1 MQLKMVCWVN
11 YMRWLSILGHKYIT
25 PDGTELEGLGVLDFY
40 TESKRTLNWRYHYRV
55 ILLARLLDLKIMVV
69 EHIIRME
76 H

>member
-1 MQLKMVCWVN
+1 
-11 YMRWLSILGHKYIT
+11 MRWLSILGHKYIT

-40 TESKRTLNWRYHYRV
+40 TESKKNNLTGD
-55 ILLARLLDLKIMVV
+55 IIIESDTLARLLDLKIMVV

>member
-1 MQLKMVCWVN
+1 
-11 YMRWLSILGHKYIT
+11 MRWLSILGHKYIT
-25 PDGTELEGLGVLDFY
+25 PDGTELEGLGVLDY
-40 TESKRTLNWRYHYRV
+40 SLKRTLNWRYHYRE